1 MRRSL
6 FVIAAGI
13 SLAVPSF
20 SGAQD
25 PRDLSVRTFKL
36 QNLRPDDA
44 AKLLGPYVNSPGGGV
59 FEAGSIGAITVRET
73 PTIMALVDSILR
85 VHDRPRA
92 IVSLRFKLIAA
103 LDSAQRDPGIAD
115 IDVELRK
122 LFKFSGYALIGEGTT
137 TTEEMNEFTMTL
149 TGKSLLSPKA
159 IAQAQGLS
167 SSAASNPAAF
177 DEPYVIKGW
186 VERVEG
192 TSTDRT
198 VRLSLSLQDARRGKD
213 ATDLLRTG
221 LTVPIGQG
229 VILGSA
235 TPPNRLGSR
244 VALILV
250 VQPELAPNNRR

>member
-1 MRRSL
+1 MRRPL
-6 FVIAAGI
+6 FVIAVAV
-13 SLAVPSF
+13 SLGLPTLA
-20 SGAQD
+20 GAQD
-25 PRDLSVRTFKL
+25 PRDLAVKTFKL

-73 PTIMALVDSILR
+73 PSVMALIDSVLR

-92 IVSLRFKLIAA
+92 VVTLRFQLIAA
-103 LDSAQRDPGIAD
+103 LDSTQRDPAIAA
-115 IDVELRK
+115 IETELRK
-122 LFKFSGYALIGEGTT
+122 LFRFSGYELIGEGTA
-137 TTEEMNEFTMTL
+137 TTEELNEFTMTL
-149 TGKSLLSPKA
+149 SAKSATLAKGSPDD
-159 IAQAQGLS
+159 
-167 SSAASNPAAF
+167 PAF

-192 TSTDRT
+192 TGADRT
-198 VRLSLSLQDARRGKD
+198 VRLNLSLQDARRARD

-221 LTVPIGQG
+221 LTMPMGQG

-250 VQPELAPNNRR
+250 VQPELAANNRR